1 MNRPN
6 NNRVSLIVL
15 GLVFLAILV
24 IPEALID
31 RHPHF
36 AVEKTPLFF
45 PLLGFSAVVVLA
57 LLAKLLK
64 AILGRKEGHYD
75 D

>member
-1 MNRPN
+1 MSRPN

-15 GLVFLAILV
+15 GLIFLGILV
-24 IPEALID
+24 IPEALIE

-36 AVEKTPLFF
+36 AMEKIPLFF
-45 PLLGFSAVVVLA
+45 PLLGFSAVVVLV
-57 LLAKLLK
+57 LLARLLK